1 MPRPMSHVF
10 ITWGDLT
17 RLACDAWLVPTDSR
31 LVLEAPWAEYVQAP
45 ARPVR
50 WGAPDARVVE
60 GVPRRARDQRIPC
73 LLDVGGS
80 PGTDL
85 QWYVDGVRQFV
96 DAAAARVKGRPPLFG
111 RAKSLLA
118 MPLVGAR
125 YGGSAERAGQLVSRL
140 LPVLGE
146 LAATHDADLALVLYG
161 ARAFA
166 GAQAA
171 RRHAGGRP
179 SPELGPRAVE
189 ESERLARLA
198 AEGRLVLFLG
208 AGVSAGA
215 GLPTWNDLLDL
226 LAAEAGI
233 ADAERRSLA
242 RLEERDR
249 ALVIEGRLR
258 QQGSNLGQHV
268 ARSFRDSPWCSL
280 THTQLAALPVNE
292 AATTNYDTLFEDARR
307 DIGRPT
313 TVLPYELVGEDP
325 CWLLK
330 LHGCVT
336 HPDDIVLTRDDYLRY
351 TERRAALAGI
361 LQALLVTRHMLFVG
375 FSLRDENFHRVM
387 HDVRRAIRLPGS
399 TVREPFGTALLLRQY
414 PFLDEV
420 WRDDLHL
427 VHVGEEQEAP
437 APAARRL
444 QILLDH
450 VLHRSTTTVGHLLD
464 EAYDAVLDADERAAR
479 DALRALRA
487 AVPPSPHA
495 TLAWKRIADF
505 LHSVGDR
512 PDEPGR

>member
-1 MPRPMSHVF
+1 MSHVF

-31 LVLEAPWAEYVQAP
+31 LVLEAPWAEYVRAP
-45 ARPVR
+45 AAPEG
-50 WGAPDARVVE
+50 WGAPGARVVE
-60 GVPRRARDQRIPC
+60 GTRRKERDERTPW

-96 DAAAARVKGRPPLFG
+96 NAAAARVKGRQPLFG
-111 RAKSLLA
+111 RAKPLLA

-146 LAATHDADLALVLYG
+146 LAATHESDLALVLYS

-179 SPELGPRAVE
+179 SPELSARAVQE
-189 ESERLARLA
+189 AERLARLA

-233 ADAERRSLA
+233 KDAERRSLA

-258 QQGSNLGQHV
+258 LQGSNLGLHV
-268 ARSFRDSPWCSL
+268 ARSFRDSPWRSL
-280 THTQLAALPVNE
+280 THTQLAALPVSE
-292 AATTNYDTLFEDARR
+292 AATTNYDTLFEDARH
-307 DIGRPT
+307 DIGRQT
-313 TVLPYELVGEDP
+313 TVLPYELVAEDP

-330 LHGCVT
+330 LHGCVK
-336 HPDDIVLTRDDYLRY
+336 HPDDIVLTRDDYFRY
-351 TERRAALAGI
+351 NERRAALAGI

-387 HDVRRAIRLPGS
+387 HDVRKAIRPPGS
-399 TVREPFGTALLLRQY
+399 SPRDPFGTALLLRQY
-414 PFLDEV
+414 PFLDEL

-427 VHVGEEQEAP
+427 VHVGEEAEGA
-437 APAARRL
+437 ATAARRL

-464 EAYDAVLDADERAAR
+464 EAYDAVLDEDERAAR
-479 DALRALRA
+479 DALRALKA
-487 AVPPSPHA
+487 SLPPSPHA
-495 TLAWKRIADF
+495 TPAWKRVADF
-505 LHSVGDR
+505 LHSVGDK

>member
-1 MPRPMSHVF
+1 MSHVF

-31 LVLEAPWAEYVQAP
+31 LVLETPWAAYVQAP
-45 ARPVR
+45 AAPAR
-50 WGAPDARVVE
+50 WGSPDARVVE
-60 GVPRRARDQRIPC
+60 GVARKDRDLRTPW

-80 PGTDL
+80 RGTDL
-85 QWYVDGVRQFV
+85 QWYVDGVSQFV
-96 DAAAARVKGRPPLFG
+96 DAAATRVKDRAPLFG
-111 RAKSLLA
+111 RAKPLLA

-140 LPVLGE
+140 LPVLGD
-146 LAATHDADLALVLYG
+146 LASMHGTDLALVLYS

-171 RRHAGGRP
+171 RRHAGGQP
-179 SPELGPRAVE
+179 SPELDARAVRE
-189 ESERLARLA
+189 AERLARLA

-226 LAAEAGI
+226 LAEEAGI
-233 ADAERRSLA
+233 HDEERRSLA

-268 ARSFRDSPWCSL
+268 ARSFLDSPWRSL
-280 THTQLAALPVNE
+280 THTQLAALPVSE
-292 AATTNYDTLFEDARR
+292 AATTNYDTLFEDARH
-307 DIGRPT
+307 DIGRQT
-313 TVLPYELVGEDP
+313 TVLPYELVAEDP

-330 LHGCVT
+330 LHGCVK

-351 TERRAALAGI
+351 NERRAALSGI

-375 FSLRDENFHRVM
+375 FSLRDENFHRIM
-387 HDVRRAIRLPGS
+387 HDVRKAIRLPGAKS
-399 TVREPFGTALLLRQY
+399 HDPFGTALLLRQY
-414 PFLDEV
+414 AFLDEL

-427 VHVGEEQEAP
+427 VHVGEETESP
-437 APAARRL
+437 ATAARRL

-464 EAYDAVLDADERAAR
+464 EAYDAVLDEDERVAR
-479 DALRALRA
+479 EALRELKAAL
-487 AVPPSPHA
+487 PPSPYA
-495 TLAWKRIADF
+495 TPVWKRIADF

-512 PDEPGR
+512 PEE

>member
-1 MPRPMSHVF
+1 MAHVF

-17 RLACDAWLVPTDSR
+17 RLACDGWLVPTDSR
-31 LVLEAPWAEYVQAP
+31 LVLEAPWVEFVQAP
-45 ARPVR
+45 PAPAT
-50 WGAPDARVVE
+50 WGAADARVVE
-60 GVPRRARDQRIPC
+60 GAPRREHDHRTPW

-80 PGTDL
+80 RGTDL

-96 DAAAARVKGRPPLFG
+96 DAAAERVRGRVALFG
-111 RAKSLLA
+111 RAKPLLA

-146 LAATHDADLALVLYG
+146 LASAHDVDLALVLYS

-171 RRHAGGRP
+171 RRHAGGLP
-179 SPELGPRAVE
+179 SPELDARAVQE
-189 ESERLARLA
+189 AERLARLA
-198 AEGRLVLFLG
+198 ADRRLVLFLG
-208 AGVSAGA
+208 AGVGAGA
-215 GLPTWNDLLDL
+215 GLPTWNELLDL
-226 LAAEAGI
+226 LAVEAGI
-233 ADAERRSLA
+233 PEEERRSLA

-258 QQGSNLGQHV
+258 QQGTNLGQHV
-268 ARSFRDSPWCSL
+268 ARSFLDSPWRSL
-280 THTQLAALPVNE
+280 THTQLAALPVTE
-292 AATTNYDTLFEDARR
+292 AATTNYDTLFEDARH
-307 DIGRPT
+307 DIGRET
-313 TVLPYELVGEDP
+313 TVLPYELVAADP

-330 LHGCVT
+330 LHGCVK

-351 TERRAALAGI
+351 NERRAALAGI

-387 HDVRRAIRLPGS
+387 HDVRKAIRLPGS
-399 TVREPFGTALLLRQY
+399 KLRDPFGTALLLRQY
-414 PFLDEV
+414 PFLDEL

-427 VHVGEEQEAP
+427 VHVGEEAEDP
-437 APAARRL
+437 ATAARRL

-464 EAYDAVLDADERAAR
+464 EAYDAVLDADERAVR
-479 DALRALRA
+479 DALRALKA
-487 AVPPSPHA
+487 ALPSSPEA
-495 TLAWKRIADF
+495 TPAWKRVADF

-512 PDEPGR
+512 PGE